1 MDNLPANLNSAGESL
16 KKNLLIIKNIPTEV
30 WDDFKNFI
38 IDNNLTSLLMIALFG
53 IGITYLLNSLKTNII
68 EYYFNKLF
76 KTSNNNLI
84 TFFTSLIQFLI
95 IVLILY
101 LVYRFAFRKMIKK
114 KTETLN
120 TDLEWKNSVLKQLT
134 EINSKMK

>member
-1 MDNLPANLNSAGESL
+1 MNNLPANLNIAGESF

-84 TFFTSLIQFLI
+84 TFLTSLIQFI
-95 IVLILY
+95 IIILILY
-101 LVYRFAFRKMIKK
+101 LIYRIAFRKMIKN

>member
-84 TFFTSLIQFLI
+84 TFLTSLIQFLI
-95 IVLILY
+95 IVLIL
-101 LVYRFAFRKMIKK
+101 
-114 KTETLN
+114 
-120 TDLEWKNSVLKQLT
+120 
-134 EINSKMK
+134 